1 MQELWKLFWIFFRI
15 GAFTFGGGYV
25 MIPIIQHEI
34 SEKHK
39 LIDEQELSE
48 MLVIAQS
55 LPGMMAVNAATSVGF
70 YRKGKIGGIVCA
82 LGVALPSFLIIVF
95 LANLI
100 LRYHDNPHVLGA
112 FQWVRAVV
120 VGMIAAAAVKMGKP
134 CLKNKKQMALVVIAL
149 VLAIADVHPVILILG
164 GALAG
169 YWMTRDTE
177 TAMKSGKAGD
187 SR

>member
-1 MQELWKLFWIFFRI
+1 MQSLFQLFWIFFRI

-34 SEKHK
+34 SEKYN
-39 LIDEQELSE
+39 LIEEEELSE
-48 MLVIAQS
+48 LLVLAQS
-55 LPGMMAVNAATSVGF
+55 LPGMMAVNAATSIG
-70 YRKGKIGGIVCA
+70 YKLHGKRGAVVCA
-82 LGVALPSFLIIVF
+82 LGVALPSFLIIVL

-100 LRYHDNPHVLGA
+100 LQYNDNPHLQGA

-134 CLKNKKQMALVVIAL
+134 CLRSKMQIGLVLTAL
-149 VLAIADVHPVILILG
+149 VLAIVQVHPVLLILG

-169 YWMTRDTE
+169 WLLTRPDE
-177 TAMKSGKAGD
+177 EDAL
-187 SR
+187 

>member
-1 MQELWKLFWIFFRI
+1 MKSLFQLFWIFFRI

-39 LIDEQELSE
+39 LISEDELSE
-48 MLVIAQS
+48 LLVLAQS
-55 LPGMMAVNAATSVGF
+55 LPGMMAVNAATSIG
-70 YRKGKIGGIVCA
+70 YKLYGKRGAVICA
-82 LGVALPSFLIIVF
+82 IGVALPSFLIIVF

-100 LRYHDNPHVLGA
+100 LRYYDNPHLQGA
-112 FQWVRAVV
+112 FRWVRAIV

-134 CLKNKKQMALVVIAL
+134 CLRNKMQIGLVAVALL
-149 VLAIADVHPVILILG
+149 LAIVQVHPVLLIVG

-169 YWMTRDTE
+169 WLLTQPDRE
-177 TAMKSGKAGD
+177 SHQKGAAS
-187 SR
+187 

>member
-1 MQELWKLFWIFFRI
+1 MKSLFQLFWIFFRI

-39 LIDEQELSE
+39 LIPEDELSE
-48 MLVIAQS
+48 LLVLAQS
-55 LPGMMAVNAATSVGF
+55 LPGMMAVNAATSIG
-70 YRKGKIGGIVCA
+70 YKLYGKRGAVICA
-82 LGVALPSFLIIVF
+82 IGVALPSFLIIVF

-100 LRYHDNPHVLGA
+100 LRYYDNPHLQGA
-112 FQWVRAVV
+112 FRWVRAIV

-134 CLKNKKQMALVVIAL
+134 CLRNKMQIGLVAAALL
-149 VLAIADVHPVILILG
+149 LAIVQVHPVLLILS

-169 YWMTRDTE
+169 WLLTQP
-177 TAMKSGKAGD
+177 D
-187 SR
+187 SEPRQKGAAS

>member
-39 LIDEQELSE
+39 LIGEADLSE
-48 MLVIAQS
+48 ILVIAQS

-70 YRKGKIGGIVCA
+70 RLKGKVGAIVCA

-100 LRYHDNPHVLGA
+100 IRYSENSHVLGA

-120 VGMIAAAAVKMGKP
+120 VGMIVAAAVKMGKP
-134 CLKNKKQMALVVIAL
+134 CLHNKKQMVLVAVALL
-149 VLAIADVHPVILILG
+149 LAIGQVHPVLLILG

-169 YWMTRDTE
+169 WWITRPE
-177 TAMKSGKAGD
+177 EEGG
-187 SR
+187 RQ